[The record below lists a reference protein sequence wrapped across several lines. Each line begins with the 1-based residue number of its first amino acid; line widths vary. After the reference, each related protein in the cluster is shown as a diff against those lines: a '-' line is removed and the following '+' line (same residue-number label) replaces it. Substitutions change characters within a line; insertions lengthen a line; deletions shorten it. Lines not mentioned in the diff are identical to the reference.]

1 MFGRIINTFNNWK
14 NLNSVEETSRL
25 IQRGI
30 EIKELIEN
38 KQKTAL
44 ENIGNNQIKQ
54 RLNQDRNTKVT
65 LNELSPGS

>member
-1 MFGRIINTFNNWK
+1 MFGRKINTFNNWE

-30 EIKELIEN
+30 EIRELIEN